1 MNRSENTATSAAP
14 AKITD
19 SGQFKRSLGTWST
32 LALGV
37 GAMVGFGWVTLVGG
51 WINDA
56 GTLGAASAMLAG
68 GVMMAVVAFVY
79 SEMVAAMPKAG
90 GEHNYILRAMG
101 PRWSFIGSWG
111 ITGGYATVVAFEAV
125 ALPTALEY
133 VIPLD
138 HLHLW
143 TVSDSD
149 VFLSWALVG
158 AVTAVIITIINIVG
172 VKIAGS
178 FQMFVVLFLFLI
190 GFLQIFG
197 SLNAGEVSM
206 MEPLFSNGWA
216 GFFTVLVVVPFMF
229 VGFDVIPQTA
239 EEVNLPPKKTGR
251 IAFISVIIAAAWY
264 IMIILTVSSALTP
277 EQQAN
282 SSLPAAD
289 AMATLFSSEFFGNLM
304 VAAGVAGIVTSW
316 NSLQMGASRLMY
328 SLAQGGMLPA
338 WLGKLHP
345 KFGTPVNALLVLG
358 AVATIAPFFGHK
370 ALGWIVDA
378 GSPMIVIAYF
388 LVSISF
394 VILRIR
400 EPKMN
405 RPLRVGGRG
414 NFGVIVGATAVAITA
429 FLITLYVPGMPAGLS
444 IEPWIIFGVWWLVGA
459 VFFVGIPGGVKPGPN
474 AEEELMEKVYARYPH
489 RRP

>member
-1 MNRSENTATSAAP
+1 MSIQKPQKVQKSPPAP
-14 AKITD
+14 
-19 SGQFKRSLGTWST
+19 GQTPGFKRGLGTWTT
-32 LALGV
+32 LTLGV

-51 WINDA
+51 WIDGA
-56 GTLGAASAMLAG
+56 GTMGATGAMLAG
-68 GVMMAVVAFVY
+68 GVMMAIVALVY

-90 GEHNYILRAMG
+90 GEHNYILRALG

-133 VIPLD
+133 VVPLD
-138 HLHLW
+138 QIHLW
-143 TVSDSD
+143 SISGSD
-149 VFLSWALVG
+149 VYLSWALVG
-158 AVTAVIITIINIVG
+158 AVTAVLITIINIFG

-178 FQMFVVLFLFLI
+178 FQMFVVIFLFAI

-197 SLNAGEVSM
+197 SVTAGEVSK
-206 MEPLFSNGWA
+206 MEPFFNNGWT
-216 GFFTVLVVVPFMF
+216 GFFAVLVIVPFMF

-239 EEVNLPPKKTGR
+239 EEVNLSPKKTGR
-251 IAFISVIIAAAWY
+251 IAFISVLIAAAWY

-277 EQQAN
+277 DQLT
-282 SSLPAAD
+282 SSTLPAAD
-289 AMATLFSSEFFGNLM
+289 AMSTLFGGAFFGNLM
-304 VAAGVAGIVTSW
+304 VAAGISGIVTSW

-358 AVATIAPFFGHK
+358 AIATAAPFFGHK

-378 GSPMIVIAYF
+378 GSPMIVIAYL

-394 VILRIR
+394 VVLRKR
-400 EPKMN
+400 EPDMP
-405 RPLRVGGRG
+405 RPLRVGGKG
-414 NFGVIVGATAVAITA
+414 GFGVVVGATSVAITA
-429 FLITLYVPGMPAGLS
+429 FLVVLYLPGMPAGLGVQ
-444 IEPWIIFGVWWLVGA
+444 PWIIFGVWWLVGA
-459 VFFVGIPGGVKPGPN
+459 VFFAGIPGGVKPGPN
-474 AEEELMEKVYARYPH
+474 AEEELLEKVYAKWPH

>member
-1 MNRSENTATSAAP
+1 MSNVSAP
-14 AKITD
+14 AET
-19 SGQFKRSLGTWST
+19 GFKRSLGTWTT

-51 WINDA
+51 WIDDA
-56 GTLGAASAMLAG
+56 GTFGAAGAMLAG
-68 GVMMAVVAFVY
+68 GIMMAIVALVY

-90 GEHNYILRAMG
+90 GEHNYILRALG

-125 ALPTALEY
+125 ALPTALSY
-133 VIPLD
+133 VVPLD
-138 HLHLW
+138 NVFLW
-143 TVSDSD
+143 SISDSE
-149 VFLSWALVG
+149 VFLTWALVG
-158 AVTAVIITIINIVG
+158 SVTAILITIINIVG

-178 FQMFVVLFLFLI
+178 FQMFVVIFLFVV

-197 SLNAGEVSM
+197 SFSAGEVAK
-206 MEPLFSNGWA
+206 MEPLFNNSWA
-216 GFFTVLVVVPFMF
+216 GFFAVLVIVPFMF

-239 EEVNLPPKKTGR
+239 EEVNLPPKKTGQ
-251 IAFISVIIAAAWY
+251 IAFISVIIAALWY

-277 EQQAN
+277 EQVNN

-289 AMATLFSSEFFGNLM
+289 SMATLFNSQLFGNLM
-304 VAAGVAGIVTSW
+304 VAAGVSGIITSW

-328 SLAQGGMLPA
+328 SLAHGGMLPA

-358 AVATIAPFFGHK
+358 GIAALAPFFGQK

-378 GSPMIVIAYF
+378 GSPMIVIAYL
-388 LVSISF
+388 LVSVSF
-394 VILRIR
+394 VVLRKR
-400 EPKMN
+400 EPNMP
-405 RPLRVGGRG
+405 RPLRVGGKG
-414 NFGVIVGATAVAITA
+414 GLGVVIGATAIAITA
-429 FLITLYVPGMPAGLS
+429 FLVVLYLPGMPASLS
-444 IEPWIIFGVWWLVGA
+444 VQPWIIFGLWWLVGA
-459 VFFVGIPGGVKPGPN
+459 VFFVSIPSGVKPGPN
-474 AEEELMEKVYARYPH
+474 AEEELLQKVYAKHPN